1 MSVAGLQ
8 NGDSVTFYRVLKFSQ
23 DARTTGGWVADT
35 GFTTLTE
42 EQIRKMLAVELVAG
56 TTDTY
61 RQVAIT
67 TENQNQYGIDEGIA
81 ADIADMAEVS
91 GVTFKTYTGTAGAD
105 GIAKVTGPDEGLYV
119 AIITPARAG
128 DLYNPVFVGVDYQTN
143 TSNIWTVNLND
154 SYQPASMAKKG
165 EITLEKNATNQTNN
179 SDNKVQTANVGDV
192 ITFEVKTTI
201 PEFANSYTNAV
212 FKITDQLT
220 TGLDLDT
227 TSIHVYKGSSAAD
240 AVAAN
245 ELTAADTYSEGKA
258 FKLTTTEG
266 SATTT
271 PVASAAAGDKYEVN
285 FYTQYLLGLGAKQ
298 PIYITYTAK
307 VLDTAVTSV
316 NIEDNTVTLNFSN
329 NPTDTE
335 GHGILKDETK
345 HYTFDIDG
353 NLLGEDNWKTT
364 EVIKVGLDKDGKEIL
379 QTVNIHEGQ
388 TVGALEGAKFKLYV
402 ADSNSQT
409 KIRNEEGTEINASV
423 YTNDIYNADTEFVS
437 DATGRITVANATVP
451 GIRGLDAGT
460 YYLVET
466 EAPAGYIKAQ
476 NGVKIVINATIENV
490 THTQYYDSTTGT
502 LYDTQDAGNTRT
514 QITWDVPELKSYTVT
529 MNGVATASYTMTNE
543 KPNKGDNVTG
553 AAPLIGA
560 ANETAASPYGKIT
573 NTQGVEL
580 PSTGGM
586 GTTILYVGGSILVIL
601 AAILLITKRR
611 MNAED

>member
-1 MSVAGLQ
+1 MSVSGLQ
-8 NGDSVTFYRVLKFSQ
+8 AGDTVTFYRVLKFSQ

-35 GFTTLTE
+35 GFNTLTE
-42 EQIRKMLAVELVAG
+42 AEIRKMLALELVPN

-67 TENQNQYGIDEGIA
+67 AANQDQYGIDENIA
-81 ADIADMAEVS
+81 AKIADMAEAS
-91 GVTFKTYTGTAGAD
+91 GVSFKSYTATASGGVAS
-105 GIAKVTGPDEGLYV
+105 VNTPEEGLYV

-128 DLYNPVFVGVDYQTN
+128 DLYNPVFVGVDYHNNN
-143 TSNIWTVNLND
+143 TSNTWKVDLEN

-179 SDNKVQTANVGDV
+179 RDEKVQTANVGDV

-227 TSIHVYKGSSAAD
+227 TSIHVYRGSSATD

-245 ELTAADTYSEGKA
+245 ELTAADTYSDGVA
-258 FKLTTTEG
+258 YKLTTTEG
-266 SATTT
+266 SATGT
-271 PVASAAAGDKYEVN
+271 PVASAANGDKYEVK
-285 FYTQYLLGLGAKQ
+285 FFTQYLLGLGAKQ
-298 PIYITYTAK
+298 PIYITYIAK

-329 NPTDTE
+329 NPTDSE

-353 NLLGEDNWKTT
+353 NLLGKDNWKTT
-364 EVIKVGLDKDGKEIL
+364 EVVKVGLDKDGKEITK
-379 QTVNIHEGQ
+379 TVNIHEGQ
-388 TVGALEGAKFKLYV
+388 TIGALEGAKFKLYV

-423 YTNDIYNADTEFVS
+423 YTNDIYDSNTEFVS
-437 DATGRITVANATVP
+437 DATGRITVANDTVP

-476 NGVKIVINATIENV
+476 NGVKIVINATIENE

-502 LYDTQDAGNTRT
+502 LHDTQDAENTRT

-543 KPNKGDNVTG
+543 KPDMGDKVTG

-586 GTTILYVGGSILVIL
+586 GTTILYIGGSILVIL
-601 AAILLITKRR
+601 AAVLLITKRR

>member
-258 FKLTTTEG
+258 CKLTTTEG

-402 ADSNSQT
+402 ADSYH
-409 KIRNEEGTEINASV
+409 R
-423 YTNDIYNADTEFVS
+423 
-437 DATGRITVANATVP
+437 
-451 GIRGLDAGT
+451 
-460 YYLVET
+460 
-466 EAPAGYIKAQ
+466 
-476 NGVKIVINATIENV
+476 
-490 THTQYYDSTTGT
+490 
-502 LYDTQDAGNTRT
+502 
-514 QITWDVPELKSYTVT
+514 
-529 MNGVATASYTMTNE
+529 
-543 KPNKGDNVTG
+543 
-553 AAPLIGA
+553 
-560 ANETAASPYGKIT
+560 
-573 NTQGVEL
+573 
-580 PSTGGM
+580 
-586 GTTILYVGGSILVIL
+586 
-601 AAILLITKRR
+601 
-611 MNAED
+611 